1 MRPPPVKSGLRPGE
15 ICLRQKKSNLGL
27 DEIALA
33 GEMVSLRDGEM
44 EKSAH
49 FGALLYFAHSGSAL
63 KRSCLPFQGKAKV
76 AENR

>member
-1 MRPPPVKSGLRPGE
+1 MRQPPVKSDLRPGE

-49 FGALLYFAHSGSAL
+49 FGALLLFCPLRLRFKAELFSFPGEG
-63 KRSCLPFQGKAKV
+63 QGGG
-76 AENR
+76 E